1 MTGAVMV
8 VAVLGIVF
16 VAATAAAVVAFSS
29 WVARQGVRQFR
40 GNSCG
45 MAHVPFAVH

>member
-1 MTGAVMV
+1 MMTGAVMV

-16 VAATAAAVVAFSS
+16 VAATAAVVAFSS